1 MSKEEKFNNEHGA
14 FTKEDAFQTL
24 NVICNWI
31 SNIDTKVSFAL
42 AVAGILVG
50 SIFKNELPRAY
61 QRIANVTKL
70 AELNGSD
77 IVASIFISLLY
88 ISSFL
93 SIMFFMLAIIAR
105 TKNKEHISMFFL
117 GTINKVKLAEYQTSV
132 NALTDEELLLDLEEQ
147 IHTNSRI
154 CTLKAKWYNRGM
166 RLLIVTIILWFVC
179 MVFRLL

>member
-1 MSKEEKFNNEHGA
+1 MSNKERFNNDQGA

-24 NVICNWI
+24 NIICNWI

-42 AVAGILVG
+42 AIAGILVG
-50 SIFKNELPRAY
+50 GTFKDELPRTY

-77 IVASIFISLLY
+77 IVAAIIISLLY
-88 ISSFL
+88 ISSFF
-93 SIMFFMLAIIAR
+93 SIIFFMYAIIAR
-105 TKNKEHISMFFL
+105 IKNKEHISLFFF
-117 GTINKVKLAEYQTSV
+117 GTINKVELTEYQTAV
-132 NALTDEELLLDLEEQ
+132 NTLNDDDLLLDLEEQ

-166 RLLIVTIILWFVC
+166 RLLIVTFILWFVC